1 MADNKVS
8 DIEMSA
14 ILAAFAESREVKAN
28 LIYQSKTF
36 MALIIFCNIYVFTS
50 LVIYYLFGSNIHA
63 SGSNIRA
70 SLGAD
75 FRFVFDG
82 RANVMFWL
90 VVSMNISAYFNVGF
104 KALCL
109 ISLVYTLNATI
120 DNVVLFSGLLDFDDH
135 SYFSMFIIS
144 RPIMFVVLAWMAL
157 SFRDSLES
165 D

>member
-36 MALIIFCNIYVFTS
+36 MALIIFGNIYVFTS

-63 SGSNIRA
+63 S
-70 SLGAD
+70 LDAD
-75 FRFVFDG
+75 FTFVFDG

-90 VVSMNISAYFNVGF
+90 VVSMKIAAYFNVGF

-109 ISLVYTLNATI
+109 ISLVYTLNTTI
-120 DNVVLFSGLLDFDDH
+120 DNAVFFWV
-135 SYFSMFIIS
+135 
-144 RPIMFVVLAWMAL
+144 A
-157 SFRDSLES
+157 
-165 D
+165 

>member
-1 MADNKVS
+1 M
-8 DIEMSA
+8 
-14 ILAAFAESREVKAN
+14 
-28 LIYQSKTF
+28 
-36 MALIIFCNIYVFTS
+36 
-50 LVIYYLFGSNIHA
+50 HA
-63 SGSNIRA
+63 SLDA
-70 SLGAD
+70 SVQVVLY
-75 FRFVFDG
+75 G

-90 VVSMNISAYFNVGF
+90 LVFMNISAYFNVGF

-135 SYFSMFIIS
+135 SYFSMFVIS
-144 RPIMFVVLAWMAL
+144 RPIMFVVIAWMAL

>member
-28 LIYQSKTF
+28 FIYQSKTF
-36 MALIIFCNIYVFTS
+36 KALIIFCNIYALTS
-50 LVIYYLFGSNIHA
+50 LVIYYLFWNNIHA
-63 SGSNIRA
+63 SLEA
-70 SLGAD
+70 SVQVVLS
-75 FRFVFDG
+75 G

-90 VVSMNISAYFNVGF
+90 LVSMNMSAYFNVGF

-109 ISLVYTLNATI
+109 ISIIYTLNSTI
-120 DNVVLFSGLLDFDDH
+120 DNAVLFSGLLDFDDH
-135 SYFSMFIIS
+135 SYFSIFVIS

-157 SFRDSLES
+157 SFRDSLEG

>member
-28 LIYQSKTF
+28 FIYQSKTF
-36 MALIIFCNIYVFTS
+36 KALIIFCNIYALTS
-50 LVIYYLFGSNIHA
+50 LVIYYLFGSTIHA
-63 SGSNIRA
+63 SLN
-70 SLGAD
+70 AD
-75 FRFVFDG
+75 FIAVFDG

-109 ISLVYTLNATI
+109 VSLVYTLNSTI
-120 DNVVLFSGLLDFDDH
+120 DNVVLFSGLLDFGDH
-135 SYFSMFIIS
+135 SYFSIFVIS

-157 SFRDSLES
+157 SFRDSLKG

>member
-14 ILAAFAESREVKAN
+14 ILAAFSESREVKAN

-50 LVIYYLFGSNIHA
+50 LVIYYLFGSNMHA
-63 SGSNIRA
+63 S
-70 SLGAD
+70 LDAD

-90 VVSMNISAYFNVGF
+90 VVSLNISAYFNVGF

-120 DNVVLFSGLLDFDDH
+120 DNAVLFSGLLDFDDH
-135 SYFSMFIIS
+135 PYLSIFIIS
-144 RPIMFVVLAWMAL
+144 RPIMFVVLAWMGL
-157 SFRDSLES
+157 SFRDSLEG

>member
-1 MADNKVS
+1 MADNKVT

-14 ILAAFAESREVKAN
+14 ILAAFAESREIKDN
-28 LIYQSKTF
+28 SIYQSKIF
-36 MALIIFCNIYVFTS
+36 MALIIFCNIYVLTS

-63 SGSNIRA
+63 S
-70 SLGAD
+70 LDAD
-75 FRFVFDG
+75 FIVIFEG

-90 VVSMNISAYFNVGF
+90 VVSMNIAAYFNVGF

-109 ISLVYTLNATI
+109 ISLVYTLNSTI
-120 DNVVLFSGLLDFDDH
+120 DNAVLFSGLLDFDDH
-135 SYFSMFIIS
+135 SYFSIFVIS

-157 SFRDSLES
+157 SFRDSLEG

>member
-28 LIYQSKTF
+28 SIHQSKTF
-36 MALIIFCNIYVFTS
+36 MALIIFGNIYVFTS

-63 SGSNIRA
+63 S
-70 SLGAD
+70 LDAD
-75 FRFVFDG
+75 FTFVFAG

-109 ISLVYTLNATI
+109 ISLIYTLNSTI
-120 DNVVLFSGLLDFDDH
+120 DNVVLFSGLLDFGDH
-135 SYFSMFIIS
+135 SYFSIFVIS

-157 SFRDSLES
+157 SFRDSLEG

>member
-63 SGSNIRA
+63 S
-70 SLGAD
+70 LDAD

-135 SYFSMFIIS
+135 SYFSMFVIS

>member
-1 MADNKVS
+1 MADNKVT

-28 LIYQSKTF
+28 SIHQSKIF
-36 MALIIFCNIYVFTS
+36 MALIIFCNMYVLTS

-63 SGSNIRA
+63 Y
-70 SLGAD
+70 LDAD
-75 FRFVFDG
+75 FIAVFDG

-90 VVSMNISAYFNVGF
+90 VVSMNIAAYFNVGF

-109 ISLVYTLNATI
+109 ISLVYTLNTTI
-120 DNVVLFSGLLDFDDH
+120 DNAVLFSGLLDFDDH
-135 SYFSMFIIS
+135 SYFSIFVIS
-144 RPIMFVVLAWMAL
+144 RPIMFVVLAWMGL
-157 SFRDSLES
+157 SFRDSLEG

>member
-28 LIYQSKTF
+28 SIHQSKTF
-36 MALIIFCNIYVFTS
+36 MALIIFGNIYVFTS

-63 SGSNIRA
+63 S
-70 SLGAD
+70 LDAD
-75 FRFVFDG
+75 FTFVFAG

-109 ISLVYTLNATI
+109 VSLVYTLNSTI
-120 DNVVLFSGLLDFDDH
+120 DNVVLFSGLLDFGDH
-135 SYFSMFIIS
+135 SYFSIFVIS

-157 SFRDSLES
+157 SFRDSLEG